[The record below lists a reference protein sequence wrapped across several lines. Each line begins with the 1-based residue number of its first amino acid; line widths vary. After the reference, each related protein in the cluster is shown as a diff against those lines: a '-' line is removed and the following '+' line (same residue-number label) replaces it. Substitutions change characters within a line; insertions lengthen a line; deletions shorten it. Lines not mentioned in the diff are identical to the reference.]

1 MDDFFKL
8 YKTVHDYDI
17 FKRQLIQFKEDQLH
31 IAHMNWYSL
40 CAYIYLGFMYLN
52 ISSPAT
58 YIYFLGCFTAGHTG
72 TKYSILKL
80 HS

>member
-31 IAHMNWYSL
+31 IAHMN
-40 CAYIYLGFMYLN
+40 
-52 ISSPAT
+52 
-58 YIYFLGCFTAGHTG
+58 
-72 TKYSILKL
+72 
-80 HS
+80 